1 MIGDIIVFHPPR
13 GADPQQP
20 VCAAPREGIGSN
32 QACGVSTPRESKE
45 TFVERVVGVAGDKI
59 KIINGH
65 VIRNG
70 LREHDPYIAG
80 CGRGAG
86 CNFRKPIVIPRGRY
100 FTLGDNRGESDDGRF
115 WGPIHRSWILGK
127 VVAHT

>member
-1 MIGDIIVFHPPR
+1 MGDIIVFHPPR
-13 GADPQQP
+13 GADPMEP
-20 VCAAPREGIGSN
+20 VCAAHNEGIGFN
-32 QACGVSTPRESKE
+32 QACGISTSKESKE
-45 TFVERVVGVAGDKI
+45 TFVERVVGLPGDTI
-59 KIINGH
+59 KIVNAH

-70 LREHDPYIAG
+70 VREKDPYIAG
-80 CGRGAG
+80 CDGVPS
-86 CNFRKPIVIPRGRY
+86 CNFRKLIVIPRGQY